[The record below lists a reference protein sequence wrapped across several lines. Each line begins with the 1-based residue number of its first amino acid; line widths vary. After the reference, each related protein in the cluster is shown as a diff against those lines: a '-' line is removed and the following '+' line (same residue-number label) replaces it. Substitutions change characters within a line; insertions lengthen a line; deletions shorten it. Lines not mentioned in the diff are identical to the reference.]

1 MKDST
6 PLKILFASSEV
17 TPFAKTGGLA
27 DVSGSLPAALA
38 SLGHQVVVIMP
49 LYRSVMEG
57 SYDLNAFDGALE
69 VPYRGRIL
77 KDKVFYSEL
86 EPNLS
91 IYFIRKNEFFD
102 RSMLYSTPEGDYF
115 DNADRF
121 IYFSRGILNLT
132 KLIGFKPDIIHCN
145 DWQTSLVPSFLKSL
159 YMYDAFFEAAR
170 TILTIHNLAYQ
181 GIFPP
186 EYMAVSGLPSE
197 FYSLSG
203 FEYYG
208 KMNFLKGGI
217 VFADIITTV
226 SERYSLEIQTPEF
239 GSGLEG
245 ILKERSNDIH
255 GVLNGVDYREWNP
268 ETDSHIIANYNEK
281 SLAGKT
287 RCKKDLMEAFKLKG
301 SEKAPLV
308 GIVSRL
314 AAQKGFDILAE
325 AVEELV
331 ELGFLMVLLG
341 TGDAVYEKQFAEIGK
356 KHKGRFGV
364 KIAFDNTLA
373 HKIEAG
379 ADMFLM
385 PSRYEPCGL
394 NQMYSLKYGTIPVVR
409 ATGGLDD
416 TIKEFDANS
425 GKGNG
430 FKFAE
435 YSSQALIEALK
446 RALEVY
452 RNQELWVKLVGNGM
466 REDFSWERSARTY
479 EKIYHKALARK

>member
-1 MKDST
+1 MNKST

-17 TPFAKTGGLA
+17 APFAKTGGLA
-27 DVSGSLPAALA
+27 DVSSSLPAALA
-38 SLGHQVVVIMP
+38 SLGHQVVVVMP

-57 SYDLNAFDGALE
+57 PYELNSIEGALE
-69 VPYRGRIL
+69 VPYRGRVL
-77 KDKVFYSEL
+77 KDKVFYSGL

-91 IYFIRKNEFFD
+91 VYFIRKNEFFD

-121 IYFSRGILNLT
+121 IYFSRGILNLS
-132 KLIGFKPDIIHCN
+132 KLIDFKPDIIHCN
-145 DWQTSLVPSFLKSL
+145 DWQTSLVPSYLKSL
-159 YMYDAFFEAAR
+159 YMYDTFFEGVR

-181 GIFPP
+181 GIFPA
-186 EYMAVSGLPSE
+186 EYMAVSGLPAE

-226 SERYSLEIQTPEF
+226 SEKYSLEIQTSEF
-239 GSGLEG
+239 GYGLEG
-245 ILKERSNDIH
+245 ILKERSSDVH

-281 SLAGKT
+281 DLSGKK
-287 RCKKDLMEAFKLKG
+287 RCKKDLIKSFKLKG
-301 SEKAPLV
+301 SEKAPLI

-325 AVEELV
+325 AVDKLV

-341 TGDAVYEKQFAEIGK
+341 TGDEIYEKQFAEIRK

-364 KIAFDNTLA
+364 KIAFDNALA

-416 TIKEFDANS
+416 TIKEFDNKTK
-425 GKGNG
+425 KGNG

-435 YSSQALIEALK
+435 YSSQALIKEMQ

-452 RNQELWVKLVGNGM
+452 SRQERWLKLVKNGM

-479 EKIYHKALARK
+479 EKIYHEALARR

>member
-1 MKDST
+1 MKKST

-38 SLGHQVVVIMP
+38 SQGHRVVVVMP

-57 SYDLNAFDGALE
+57 PFELNIIEGALE
-69 VPYRGRIL
+69 VPYRGQVL
-77 KDKVFYSEL
+77 KDKIFYFEV

-91 IYFIRKNEFFD
+91 VYFIRKNEFFD

-121 IYFSRGILNLT
+121 IYFSRGILNLSR
-132 KLIGFKPDIIHCN
+132 LIGFKPDIIHCN
-145 DWQTSLVPSFLKSL
+145 DWQTSLVPSYLKSL
-159 YMYDAFFEAAR
+159 YMYDAFFEGTR

-197 FYSLSG
+197 FYSLKG

-208 KMNFLKGGI
+208 QMNFLKGGI
-217 VFADIITTV
+217 VFADVINTV
-226 SERYSLEIQTPEF
+226 SEKYSLEIQTPEF
-239 GSGLEG
+239 GHGLEG
-245 ILKERSNDIH
+245 MLKERSSDLH

-268 ETDSHIIANYNEK
+268 ETDSHIVANYSEK
-281 SLAGKT
+281 DLSGKEK
-287 RCKKDLMEAFKLKG
+287 CKKDLIMAFKLNG
-301 SEKAPLV
+301 SVKAPLV
-308 GIVSRL
+308 GIVSRM

-325 AVEELV
+325 AVDNLV

-341 TGDAVYEKQFAEIGK
+341 TGDEIYEKQFVEIGK

-416 TIKEFDANS
+416 TIKEFDTKS

-430 FKFAE
+430 FKFAV
-435 YSSQALIEALK
+435 YSSQALLKAMK
-446 RALEVY
+446 RAFEVY
-452 RNQELWVKLVGNGM
+452 RNQELWLKLVKNGM
-466 REDFSWERSARTY
+466 SEDFSWERSARTY
-479 EKIYHKALARK
+479 ERIYQKALARK

>member
-1 MKDST
+1 MKEST

-57 SYDLNAFDGALE
+57 SHDLNVFEGALE
-69 VPYRGRIL
+69 VPYRGRVL

-145 DWQTSLVPSFLKSL
+145 DWQTSLVPSYLKSL
-159 YMYDAFFEAAR
+159 YMYDAFFEGAR

-226 SERYSLEIQTPEF
+226 SEKYSLEIQTPEF
-239 GSGLEG
+239 GYGLEG
-245 ILKERSNDIH
+245 ILKERSSDVH

-281 SLAGKT
+281 SLSGKA

-341 TGDAVYEKQFAEIGK
+341 TGDAVYEKQFSEIGK

-394 NQMYSLKYGTIPVVR
+394 NQMYSLNYGTIPVVR

-416 TIKEFDANS
+416 TIKEFDAKS

-435 YSSQALIEALK
+435 YSSQVLIKEMK
-446 RALEVY
+446 RALDVY
-452 RNQELWVKLVGNGM
+452 RSQELWLKLVKNGM
-466 REDFSWERSARTY
+466 KEDFSWERSARTY
-479 EKIYHKALARK
+479 DKIYHKALARR

>member
-1 MKDST
+1 VQKSA

-17 TPFAKTGGLA
+17 VPFAKTGGLA
-27 DVSGSLPAALA
+27 DVSSSLPAALA
-38 SLGHQVVVIMP
+38 SLGHQVVVVMP

-57 SYDLNAFDGALE
+57 PFELSSIEGALE

-91 IYFIRKNEFFD
+91 VYFIRKNEFFD

-121 IYFSRGILNLT
+121 IYFSRGILNLS

-145 DWQTSLVPSFLKSL
+145 DWQTCLVPSYLKSL
-159 YMYDAFFEAAR
+159 YMYDAFFEGVR

-181 GIFPP
+181 GIFAP
-186 EYMAVSGLPSE
+186 EYMAVSGLPAE
-197 FYSLSG
+197 FYSLNR

-208 KMNFLKGGI
+208 QMNFLKGGI

-226 SERYSLEIQTPEF
+226 SEKYSLEIQTPEF
-239 GSGLEG
+239 GYGLEG
-245 ILKERSNDIH
+245 ILKERSRDVH

-281 SLAGKT
+281 SLSGKA
-287 RCKKDLMEAFKLKG
+287 RCKKDLMEAFKLKD

-325 AVEELV
+325 AVDKLV

-341 TGDAVYEKQFAEIGK
+341 TGDEIYEKQFAKIGK
-356 KHKGRFGV
+356 KHKGRFGI
-364 KIAFDNTLA
+364 KIAFDNALA

-416 TIKEFDANS
+416 TIEEFDAKS

-435 YSSQALIEALK
+435 YSSQALTEKMK

-452 RNQELWVKLVGNGM
+452 RNQELWMKLVRNGM
-466 REDFSWERSARTY
+466 GEDFSWERSARKY
-479 EKIYHKALARK
+479 ENIYHKALARR